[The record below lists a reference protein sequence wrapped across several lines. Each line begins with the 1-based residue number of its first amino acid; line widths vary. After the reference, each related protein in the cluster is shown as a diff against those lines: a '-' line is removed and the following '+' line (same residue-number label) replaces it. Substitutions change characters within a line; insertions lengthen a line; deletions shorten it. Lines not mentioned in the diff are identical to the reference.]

1 MRSPAIPAFILLALT
16 LASSPCQSDQADEQ
30 ASAKDNS
37 GHYQTYLDAVRAQR
51 RARVEARR
59 RAMQEASEIYR
70 KQGKARHKALQEQAD
85 VQYEQMEKERVER
98 DKWLQFQEPATGYW
112 DNPWYYRGY

>member
-16 LASSPCQSDQADEQ
+16 LASNPCQSDQADEQ
-30 ASAKDNS
+30 APASGNS
-37 GHYQTYLDAVRAQR
+37 DHYKTYLDAVRAQR
-51 RARVEARR
+51 RARVEVRR
-59 RAMQEASEIYR
+59 KAMQEASKTYR
-70 KQGKARHKALQEQAD
+70 KQGKARHKALQERAD
-85 VQYEQMEKERVER
+85 AQYQQMGKERVER